1 MHIKPIIFIWIIFSL
16 ISSSAWAQYYKC
28 DIGKL
33 IEGMTMGEVRNLCG
47 RPHHVN
53 KYGSS
58 SGETEQWVYKEGR
71 LQELYLYFDNGLYTG
86 NFQRFGEKR
95 RLP

>member
-1 MHIKPIIFIWIIFSL
+1 MYIRVIVFIWIISSL
-16 ISSSAWAQYYKC
+16 VSSSAWAQYYKC
-28 DIGKL
+28 DTDKL
-33 IEGMTMGEVRNLCG
+33 TQGMAISEVRNICG

-53 KYGSS
+53 RYGSS
-58 SGETEQWVYKEGR
+58 SGDTEQWVYKEGR

-86 NFQRFGEKR
+86 IFQRFGEKR